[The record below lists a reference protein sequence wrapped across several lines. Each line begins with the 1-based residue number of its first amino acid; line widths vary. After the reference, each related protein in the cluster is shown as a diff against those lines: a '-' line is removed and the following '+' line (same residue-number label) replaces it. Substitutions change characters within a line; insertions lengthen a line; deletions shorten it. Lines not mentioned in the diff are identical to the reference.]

1 MEELHDE
8 SLFSS
13 YMKTHQLQN
22 VFHQK
27 LISHVSLWR
36 YQQGELVCSKGDKR
50 EYMYLLVKGKLKI
63 FTTTKEG
70 KTFILCFKTHLKRL
84 EILNTFSRQI
94 WSIQLKPLQKYICS
108 GFLIKPSCGM
118 QRTIHEF

>member
-13 YMKTHQLQN
+13 YLKAHELEN

-36 YQQGELVCSKGDKR
+36 YEQSELICSKGDQR
-50 EYMYLLVKGKLKI
+50 EHLYLLVKGKLKI

-70 KTFILCFKTHLKRL
+70 RPLFFVLNILLKRL

-94 WSIQLKPLQKYICS
+94 WSIQWRLS
-108 GFLIKPSCGM
+108 
-118 QRTIHEF
+118 

>member
-13 YMKTHQLQN
+13 YIKAHQLQN
-22 VFHQK
+22 VFHK
-27 LISHVSLWR
+27 TLMLHVSLWR
-36 YQQGELVCSKGDKR
+36 YQQGELICSKGDKR

-70 KTFILCFKTHLKRL
+70 KTFILCFKNPL
-84 EILNTFSRQI
+84 EAIGDIEYVKQTDMVQSKLF
-94 WSIQLKPLQKYICS
+94 QKYIC
-108 GFLIKPSCGM
+108 
-118 QRTIHEF
+118 